1 MAFEEFQSRLK
12 KAVKSA
18 GGNKKVSEA
27 VGMPLSTLNG
37 YLRGVSDPTIQK
49 IADIALVCE
58 VSLDWLVH
66 GGDINEAHLSIKTQ
80 PLNERAIFLSLDTIE
95 EALENSDRVMETK
108 DKAELLIAIYKIYNR
123 DKKTVEPSDMKE
135 IIKLVG

>member
-37 YLRGVSDPTIQK
+37 YLRGISDPTIQK

-66 GGDINEAHLSIKTQ
+66 GGDVNEVHLSIKTQ

-95 EALENSDRVMETK
+95 EALENSDRIMETK